1 MRTTPSLRI
10 MAAALLTGGALAVAT
25 TGTTAAASDRD
36 NSPIGIEC
44 QVLDHHA
51 NGDPFWYW
59 LSGDQCREGNVS
71 VSVIVI
77 VAV

>member
-10 MAAALLTGGALAVAT
+10 MAAALLTGGTLAVAT

-36 NSPIGIEC
+36 HRPIEC